1 MNTSKLLITLLFAL
15 SLGLVACD
23 DEDDNRPAV
32 PQEYT
37 LQAVGVATATPVE
50 TTLEGI
56 DLEVAGNAFVMDFFD
71 KQTGKRLGTLTDI
84 NVAGETFEDGSMDAE
99 NYTVFTFED
108 DNSTL
113 ILHNFIKMTPIDQVT
128 LRAVI
133 PAAKTKYNVIGGTGR
148 FAGATGG
155 STLDA
160 TLDMTQFAQGTI
172 GFDCT
177 YGVTIAN

>member
-1 MNTSKLLITLLFAL
+1 MNTSKLFITLLFAL

-23 DEDDNRPAV
+23 DEDDNTPAV

-37 LQAVGVATATPVE
+37 LQAVGVATGTPVE

-71 KQTGKRLGTLTDI
+71 KQTGERLGSVADI
-84 NVAGETFEDGSMDAE
+84 NVAAETFEDGSMDAE
-99 NYTVFTFED
+99 NFTVFTFED

-113 ILHNFIKMTPIDQVT
+113 ILHNFIEMTPVDSVT
-128 LRAVI
+128 LHGTI
-133 PAAKTKYNVIGGTGR
+133 PTAKAKYNVIGGTGR
-148 FAGATGG
+148 FAGAAGG

-177 YGVTIAN
+177 YDVTIEP